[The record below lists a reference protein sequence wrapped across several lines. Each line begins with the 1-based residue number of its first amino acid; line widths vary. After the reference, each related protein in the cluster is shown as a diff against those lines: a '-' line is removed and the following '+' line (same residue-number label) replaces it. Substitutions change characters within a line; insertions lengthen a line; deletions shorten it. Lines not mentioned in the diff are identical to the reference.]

1 MRKIEERKSFA
12 DIVAKLFFLTNNIAN
27 SNIPYRYSI
36 LEDNYGTYYFKS
48 AFIKE
53 YDDL

>member
-12 DIVAKLFFLTNNIAN
+12 DIVAKLFFLTNSIAN
-27 SNIPYRYSI
+27 GNISCRNGAM
-36 LEDNYGTYYFKS
+36 EDNYGIYYFEF